1 MSDEWKAGVIMATP
15 RGKIGRLSQELR
27 DQLNRMIRDN
37 KTAEEILAF
46 LCAQG
51 IEGVT
56 PQNISTWKRFGYE
69 KWERNQVRIEQMASR
84 RAMAREMIEEA
95 RADGDG
101 SLSLASDAASAMAVD
116 ALTEVLEDFDPEL
129 LKAAIAEKPDRI
141 LSLMETLTGIR
152 KRDQDAVVLRQK
164 LEAARKLAEQA
175 ATAANASGNR
185 DLAAIA
191 EEMGRVLGA

>member
-1 MSDEWKAGVIMATP
+1 MATP

-101 SLSLASDAASAMAVD
+101 SPLASDAASAMAVD